1 MENIINKNSK
11 TVQKYQ
17 ESVED
22 YLKKLIVSTGSVFT
36 HISMAENYKS
46 RFNLDKDQIK
56 EFTKIYAEAVDN
68 GAILS
73 IAEKPKDYGPLL
85 IDIDMEMP
93 GKDCNGKRLYNNDM
107 IYKNY

>member
-1 MENIINKNSK
+1 MENIVNKNSK

-22 YLKKLIVSTGSVFT
+22 YLNKLRVPSDSVYT
-36 HISMAENYKS
+36 HISMAENYKG

-68 GAILS
+68 GVI
-73 IAEKPKDYGPLL
+73 
-85 IDIDMEMP
+85 
-93 GKDCNGKRLYNNDM
+93 
-107 IYKNY
+107 